1 MEFYTLFRKSMAMNR
16 VSVLLAILF
25 GLASAGIYFL
35 DLHIPVGGGLLL
47 EPSEIFVTLGSAL
60 CGPTGGLIIGF
71 LQGIVYAPERNIPA
85 HMFAAFLWGLWYAFF
100 WNWSLKMPYP
110 KISRVIVWT
119 LTVPLYYYV
128 LLLPLHVFIYASY
141 TLDAP
146 FLSTYLVVASEVV
159 PEMIGTIIAT
169 DIILIILLERYSA
182 PVNLHD

>member
-1 MEFYTLFRKSMAMNR
+1 
-16 VSVLLAILF
+16 
-25 GLASAGIYFL
+25 
-35 DLHIPVGGGLLL
+35 
-47 EPSEIFVTLGSAL
+47 
-60 CGPTGGLIIGF
+60 
-71 LQGIVYAPERNIPA
+71 
-85 HMFAAFLWGLWYAFF
+85 
-100 WNWSLKMPYP
+100 MPYP
-110 KISRVIVWT
+110 KISRIIVWT